1 MKSSSRFLSVN
12 FVWLALSGS
21 LMAQTN
27 FVRLK
32 SFGFPGQSGSSPSA
46 RFIED
51 TNGVL
56 YSTTFSGGT
65 SNLGTVFKVNRD
77 GSGYA
82 VLHNFTEGIL
92 SPA

>member
-1 MKSSSRFLSVN
+1 
-12 FVWLALSGS
+12 
-21 LMAQTN
+21 MAQTN

-82 VLHNFTEGIL
+82 VLHNFIRGGGDGRNPQSGLTRAAVIQ
-92 SPA
+92 